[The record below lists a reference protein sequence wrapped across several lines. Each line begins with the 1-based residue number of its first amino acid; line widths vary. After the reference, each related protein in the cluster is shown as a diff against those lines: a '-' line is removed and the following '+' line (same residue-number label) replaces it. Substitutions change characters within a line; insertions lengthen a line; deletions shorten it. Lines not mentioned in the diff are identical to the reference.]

1 MSTSRLSV
9 TLALAVAGAAAHAA
23 TPEIQRPAG
32 TAQGNG
38 VVHTVRAIPEACAWL
53 QGRFTGQRAQ
63 PYAFAPVRSSA
74 TCQPRAR
81 LVDPSK
87 AKASQA
93 SGWILNDVI
102 RVPAKDCAGLVA
114 VVEVWRKPVASAP
127 PKLDAQGRA
136 RLYLQD
142 AKASA
147 GRTAAVTQYTAK
159 VAVEGTPCG

>member
-1 MSTSRLSV
+1 MKTPALYAV
-9 TLALAVAGAAAHAA
+9 LALVAASVPASAS
-23 TPEIQRPAG
+23 TPEIKRDVG
-32 TAQGNG
+32 TPQANG

-81 LVDPSK
+81 LVDPVKSK
-87 AKASQA
+87 PSEGA
-93 SGWILNDVI
+93 GWKLNDVI
-102 RVPAKDCAGLVA
+102 RVPAKDCPGLVA
-114 VVEVWRKPVASAP
+114 TVEVWRKPVASTP
-127 PKLDAQGRA
+127 PRLDAQGRA

-142 AKASA
+142 AKAGA
-147 GRTAAVTQYTAK
+147 GKSVAVTQYTAK